1 MLNTMYVL
9 IIVANARPGITV
21 SQQDYLSKDRCEI
34 AAIVVEQ
41 MAKDVKGG
49 FNEKSFQIR
58 CVQK

>member
-9 IIVANARPGITV
+9 IVVANSHPGVTV

-41 MAKDVKGG
+41 MVKDVKGVPP
-49 FNEKSFQIR
+49 KSFQIR